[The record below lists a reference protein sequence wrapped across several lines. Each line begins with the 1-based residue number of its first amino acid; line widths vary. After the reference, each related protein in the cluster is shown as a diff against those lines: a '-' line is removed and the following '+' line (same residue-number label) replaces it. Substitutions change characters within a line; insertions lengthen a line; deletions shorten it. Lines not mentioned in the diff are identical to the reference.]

1 MNHLERVWLVTLIAS
16 WSLLAGH
23 AAVAAGRWQERD
35 FPPPNAGHLVFII
48 MSDGNPA
55 CATYDGSNCLWGV
68 AMGSIDFSKVKPLV
82 CGAAH
87 RRLYGVTG
95 FEDPN
100 HWCNLALKSGSA
112 SPTRPDQPAPA
123 APPPASSYRVTDW
136 SSWGRDKGIEYR
148 YRIGWNPASGGP
160 GQTINVDYEV
170 RNPGRQ
176 RWVGSVRSADCASGS
191 LWGSTDVTLDP
202 GQTKGTRVNAP
213 NCGTAANPSVKPAIG
228 GAPKTY

>member
-1 MNHLERVWLVTLIAS
+1 MKYVERVWRVASIAC
-16 WSLLAGH
+16 WSLLAAH
-23 AAVAAGRWQERD
+23 AALAAGGWQERD

-82 CGAAH
+82 CGAQH

-100 HWCNLALKSGSA
+100 HWCNLALKGSA
-112 SPTRPDQPAPA
+112 ASPARPAQPAPA
-123 APPPASSYRVTDW
+123 APPPASGYRVTDW
-136 SSWGRDKGIEYR
+136 SPWARDKGIEYR
-148 YRIGWNPASGGP
+148 YRIRWDPASGGP
-160 GQTINVDYEV
+160 GRTVEAEYEV

-176 RWVGSVRSADCASGS
+176 RWVGSVRSVDCARGTLSD
-191 LWGSTDVTLDP
+191 STDVTLAP
-202 GQTKGTRVNAP
+202 GQTLGARVRGP
-213 NCGTAANPSVKPAIG
+213 NCRTAANPDIRPAIG
-228 GAPKTY
+228 GPPNTY